1 MKKVILMILICGFLT
16 GCVSIHDASIDDLVA
31 TTINSKFSLYNH
43 VNRGF
48 KYYLPRELVI
58 SKSDEYNEII
68 KSKYYDYYLYVDL
81 VRYFNNDSEEYEVND
96 KIYYS
101 VILNKD
107 DKKGILNIT
116 ELEDK
121 EYLIKASFNYANIEV
136 KVKEKD
142 INEAVINALT
152 ILTSIDFNYDV
163 VKNLL
168 QDDKLSSKE
177 EQVDV
182 FKGDLSEDAYLDIE
196 DEIYTDDEN
205 KDPDMIN

>member
-1 MKKVILMILICGFLT
+1 MKKVILMILIVGFLT

-31 TTINSKFSLYNH
+31 TTINSKFALYNH

-96 KIYYS
+96 KLYYS
-101 VILNKD
+101 VILSKD

-116 ELEDK
+116 ESEDK
-121 EYLIKASFNYANIEV
+121 EYLIEASFNYANIEV

>member
-1 MKKVILMILICGFLT
+1 MKKVILSLLIVVFLT
-16 GCVSIHDASIDDLVA
+16 GCVSIHNASIDDLVD
-31 TTINSKFSLYNH
+31 TTINSKYTLYNH

-48 KYYLPRELVI
+48 KYYLPRELVV

-81 VRYFNNDSEEYEVND
+81 VRYFNNDSEEYQERED
-96 KIYYS
+96 IFYS
-101 VILNKD
+101 SILNK
-107 DKKGILNIT
+107 KEKNGILNIT
-116 ELEDK
+116 ELADQ
-121 EYLIKASFNYANIEV
+121 EYLIEASFNYANIEV

-142 INEAVINALT
+142 INESVTNALS
-152 ILTSIDFNYDV
+152 ILTSIEFNYDV

-168 QDDKLSSKE
+168 QDDKLSSQE

-196 DEIYTDDEN
+196 EEIYTDDDN

>member
-1 MKKVILMILICGFLT
+1 MKKVILMILVTVFLT
-16 GCVSIHDASIDDLVA
+16 GCVSIRDASIDDLVD
-31 TTINSKFSLYNH
+31 TTINSKYALYNH

-48 KYYLPRELVI
+48 KYYLPRELTI

-81 VRYFNNDSEEYEVND
+81 VRYFNKDSEEYQKKD
-96 KIYYS
+96 DIYYS
-101 VILNKD
+101 AILSQK
-107 DKKGILNIT
+107 DKKGIINIT
-116 ELEDK
+116 ELNNQEF
-121 EYLIKASFNYANIEV
+121 LINASFNYANIEV

-142 INEAVINALT
+142 INTAVTNVLS
-152 ILTSIDFNYDV
+152 ILTSIEFNYDV

-182 FKGDLSEDAYLDIE
+182 FKGDLSDDAYLDIE
-196 DEIYTDDEN
+196 EEIYTDDDN
-205 KDPDMIN
+205 KNPDMIN

>member
-1 MKKVILMILICGFLT
+1 MKKVILMISVVVFLT
-16 GCVSIHDASIDDLVA
+16 GCVSIRDASIDDLVD
-31 TTINSKFSLYNH
+31 TTINSKYALYNH

-101 VILNKD
+101 AILSKD

-116 ELEDK
+116 ELKDK
-121 EYLIKASFNYANIEV
+121 EYLIEASFNYANIEV

-142 INEAVINALT
+142 INEAVINTLS

-182 FKGDLSEDAYLDIE
+182 FKGDLSEDAYLDLE
-196 DEIYTDDEN
+196 DEIYSDDDN

>member
-1 MKKVILMILICGFLT
+1 MKKVILSLLIVVFLT
-16 GCVSIHDASIDDLVA
+16 GCVSIQNASIDDLVD
-31 TTINSKFSLYNH
+31 TTINSKYTLYNH

-48 KYYLPRELVI
+48 KYYLPRELSV
-58 SKSDEYNEII
+58 SKSDKYNEII

-81 VRYFNNDSEEYEVND
+81 VRYFNKDSEDYQEKEG
-96 KIYYS
+96 IFYS
-101 VILNKD
+101 AVLEGK

-116 ELEDK
+116 ELDEK
-121 EYLIKASFNYANIEV
+121 EYLIEASFNYANIEV

-142 INEAVINALT
+142 INAAVTNTLS
-152 ILTSIDFNYDV
+152 ILTSIEFNYDV

-196 DEIYTDDEN
+196 EEIYTEEEN